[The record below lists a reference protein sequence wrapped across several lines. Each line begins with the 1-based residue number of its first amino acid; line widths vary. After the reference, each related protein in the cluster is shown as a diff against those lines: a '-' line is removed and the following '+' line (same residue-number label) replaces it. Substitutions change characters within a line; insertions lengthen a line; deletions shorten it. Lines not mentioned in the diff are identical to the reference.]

1 MFRVVVKSN
10 LSMGLAMNLTKVM
23 RDTLIVLDSLDDGYE
38 SMKARMLA
46 LNAKKQV
53 LTELPKL
60 QVKEGKRI
68 KALAKHS
75 YVQAAHGTQESTAFK
90 PLWLYGVTTCML
102 KSSLVDM
109 WRWKASKTDRCRT
122 RK

>member
-53 LTELPKL
+53 LTELPKI

-68 KALAKHS
+68 KALANT
-75 YVQAAHGTQESTAFK
+75 VMFK
-90 PLWLYGVTTCML
+90 LHMER
-102 KSSLVDM
+102 K
-109 WRWKASKTDRCRT
+109 KAQRSNLSGYMVSQHAC
-122 RK
+122 